1 MAKLL
6 AACLALAAVSLLL
19 PSEPSYDP
27 WAWFVWGQELAHL
40 ELDTTGGPSWKPLP
54 VAFAALIWPFGE
66 IDSGIP
72 PALWMVVARAGA
84 LLALA
89 LAARLAW
96 RLTGGGTPSSAGLL
110 AGIVAA
116 GALALTPDWLQF
128 VAHGSEAP
136 LAVAL
141 MLWAILRHLDGR
153 RDHALVLGT
162 LACLMRPELFPFL
175 ALYALVTWRARPE
188 LRGLTAG
195 LMIVLPLA
203 WLVPEWLGSGHPLD
217 GGAQARSEP
226 FWSLSNSDS
235 PWRRALV
242 RFHNHTDTSLELL
255 TLVAVG
261 AALVRRQWAVVVL
274 AGAAAA
280 EVALY
285 LAMTEARFSGNP
297 RYVLP
302 AVTLV
307 CVLAGVGA
315 GALAEL
321 AGRALRPLRR
331 PAFAGAAGTAAAAV
345 VIAVWAWPQVD
356 SRVDSMRHEANEVE
370 LRMALYRDAA
380 RALDEAGGAEAVNRF
395 GPASVNRALHTRL
408 AWELGLPID
417 DIETARGAG
426 VVFNSSERT
435 LAGRLPVWGRSRGRT
450 FVTREGSFEVYRRQG
465 IPKWIFIR
473 GVAWAFTRSLQGIDI
488 PASRGRLAVTR
499 VITR

>member
-6 AACLALAAVSLLL
+6 AVCLALAGLSLLL
-19 PSEPSYDP
+19 PSEASYDP
-27 WAWFVWGQELAHL
+27 WAWLVWGRELAHL

-54 VAFAALIWPFGE
+54 VAFAALVWPLGD

-72 PALWMVVARAGA
+72 PALWMVLARAGA

-96 RLTGGGTPSSAGLL
+96 RLAGGRAAGVLAGL
-110 AGIVAA
+110 VAA
-116 GALALTPDWLQF
+116 GALGLTPDWFQF

-153 RDHALVLGT
+153 SDHALVLGT
-162 LACLMRPELFPFL
+162 LACLMRPEMFPFL
-175 ALYALVTWRARPE
+175 ALYALFAWRTRPE
-188 LRGLTAG
+188 LRPLVAG
-195 LMIVLPLA
+195 LMLVLPIA
-203 WLVPEWLGSGHPLD
+203 WLVPEWLGSGNPLD

-226 FWSLSNSDS
+226 FWSLSNHES
-235 PWRRALV
+235 PWRRALF
-242 RFHNHTDTSLELL
+242 RFHNHTGSALELL

-261 AALVRRQWAVVVL
+261 AALLRRQWAVLVL
-274 AGAAAA
+274 AAAAAA

-302 AVTLV
+302 AVTVV

-315 GALAEL
+315 GRL
-321 AGRALRPLRR
+321 AGLAARALRPLAR
-331 PAFAGAAGTAAAAV
+331 PAPAAVAGAAAATAL
-345 VIAVWAWPQVD
+345 IAVLAWPQLD
-356 SRVDSMRHEANEVE
+356 LRIERVRHEANEVE
-370 LRMALYRDAA
+370 RRIALHRDVA
-380 RALDEAGGAEAVNRF
+380 RALEEAGGAEAVNRF

-408 AWELGLPID
+408 AWELEQPID

-426 VVFNSSERT
+426 VVFNSAARD
-435 LAGRLPVWGRSRGRT
+435 LAGRLPVWGRSRGRS

-465 IPKWIFIR
+465 IPEWIFIR
-473 GVAWAFTRSLQGIDI
+473 GVAWAFTRGLQGINI
-488 PASRGRLAVTR
+488 PASGDRTAVTR
-499 VITR
+499 VVTR

>member
-6 AACLALAAVSLLL
+6 AACLALAGFSLLL

-27 WAWFVWGQELAHL
+27 WAWLVWGRELAHL

-54 VAFAALIWPFGE
+54 VAFAALVWPLGE

-72 PALWMVVARAGA
+72 AALWMVVARAGA

-89 LAARLAW
+89 LAARLAQ
-96 RLTGGGTPSSAGLL
+96 RLAGGGAAGVIAGL
-110 AGIVAA
+110 VAA
-116 GALALTPDWLQF
+116 GALALTPDWFQF
-128 VAHGSEAP
+128 AAHGSEAP

-175 ALYALVTWRARPE
+175 ALYALFAWRTRPE
-188 LRGLTAG
+188 LRALVAG
-195 LMIVLPLA
+195 LMLVLPLA

-226 FWSLSNSDS
+226 FWSLSNSES
-235 PWRRALV
+235 PWRRALL
-242 RFHNHTDTSLELL
+242 RFHNHTGSGLELL

-261 AALVRRQWAVVVL
+261 AALVRRQWAVLVL
-274 AGAAAA
+274 AAAAAA

-302 AVTLV
+302 ALTLV
-307 CVLAGVGA
+307 CVLGGVGA
-315 GALAEL
+315 GRLAEL
-321 AGRALRPLRR
+321 AARALRPLAR
-331 PAFAGAAGTAAAAV
+331 PAPAAVAGSAAAAAL
-345 VIAVWAWPQVD
+345 IAVLAWPQLD
-356 SRVDSMRHEANEVE
+356 LRVERLRHEADEVE
-370 LRMALYRDAA
+370 LRMALHRDVE
-380 RALDEAGGAEAVNRF
+380 RALDEAGGPEAVNLF

-408 AWELGLPID
+408 AWELGRPID
-417 DIETARGAG
+417 EIETARGAG
-426 VVFNSSERT
+426 VVFNSSARA
-435 LAGRLPVWGRSRGRT
+435 LAGRVPVWGRSRGRT
-450 FVTREGSFEVYRRQG
+450 FVTREGSFAVYRRRG

-473 GVAWAFTRSLQGIDI
+473 GVAWAFTRRLQGIDI
-488 PASRGRLAVTR
+488 PARGGRIAVTR
-499 VITR
+499 VVTR